1 MDGKEGETADET
13 FKVASMKIH
22 KDWQDKTFENDIAIL
37 KLDGSVTRSSF
48 RLSIEYLYF
57 RSASISPICLP
68 SPYEQFTKRKGYV
81 IGRTIK

>member
-37 KLDGSVTRSSF
+37 KLDGTATRCRF
-48 RLSIEYLYF
+48 
-57 RSASISPICLP
+57 
-68 SPYEQFTKRKGYV
+68 
-81 IGRTIK
+81 